1 MKRKYLN
8 GLLALSAITI
18 LLVGCGEVPQTEID
32 QANAAINEA
41 KASGSEVYAVQ
52 EYLVLEDSMRSTME
66 SIEEQKTKLFGKYT
80 DLKNQ
85 LVGITAMAT
94 DVKLKTET
102 RKEELKQ
109 QIQSDLADVK
119 ELIAANK
126 QLISEAPTGK
136 EGTTALLAISGELNA
151 IEATIIKTS
160 QLIEKNDFLTSQNQ
174 INAAKEKALAIN
186 TELQEVINKYKAT
199 TKTKKG

>member
-1 MKRKYLN
+1 
-8 GLLALSAITI
+8 
-18 LLVGCGEVPQTEID
+18 
-32 QANAAINEA
+32 
-41 KASGSEVYAVQ
+41 SEVYAVQ
-52 EYLVLEDSMRSTME
+52 EYLALEDSMRSTME
-66 SIEEQKTKLFGKYT
+66 AIEEQKTKFFGNYT

-85 LVGITAMAT
+85 LGGITALAAE
-94 DVKLKTET
+94 VKMKSET

-109 QIQSDLADVK
+109 QIQSDLAEVK

-151 IEATIIKTS
+151 IEATIDKTS
-160 QLIEKNDFLTSQNQ
+160 ELIEKNDFLTSQDQ

-186 TELQEVINKYKAT
+186 TELQEVITKYKAN